1 MLSLLAGSADQI
13 RGQEWSAAAVK
24 VTPVL
29 RWNELVELLGP
40 EILARRITE
49 LLDAV
54 QNDDMEIT
62 QEEQSAL
69 VLGASYMTGNYPQR
83 PFEGLVG
90 PQAATG
96 TTAPAET
103 VTAGEDDSDGEQT
116 GEPGND
122 NP

>member
-62 QEEQSAL
+62 QKEQSAL

-83 PFEGLVG
+83 GHSRAG
-90 PQAATG
+90 R
-96 TTAPAET
+96 PASRNRYDRACRN
-103 VTAGEDDSDGEQT
+103 VHRGRRR
-116 GEPGND
+116 
-122 NP
+122 

>member
-62 QEEQSAL
+62 QKEQSAL

-83 PFEGLVG
+83 GHSRG
-90 PQAATG
+90 WSARKPQPVRPRLRNVHRG
-96 TTAPAET
+96 RRR
-103 VTAGEDDSDGEQT
+103 
-116 GEPGND
+116 
-122 NP
+122 